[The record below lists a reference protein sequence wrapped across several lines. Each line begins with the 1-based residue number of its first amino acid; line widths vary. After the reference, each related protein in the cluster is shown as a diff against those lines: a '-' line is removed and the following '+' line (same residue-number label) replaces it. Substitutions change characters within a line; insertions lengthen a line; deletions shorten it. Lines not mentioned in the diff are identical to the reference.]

1 MGKYKEDPLY
11 NVVSIRVSDEER
23 KLIRKLAES
32 SNTSTTHL
40 LREILFNTGLL
51 LKN

>member
-1 MGKYKEDPLY
+1 MGKYKENPKY

-23 KLIRKLAES
+23 KIIRRLALS
-32 SNTSTTHL
+32 SNTSTAHL
-40 LREILFNTGLL
+40 LREILFGSGLL